1 MIWNRSIRQKLFLLV
16 GILVAG
22 ISCSIYLYFPSR
34 LESQATGHFEDK
46 AKTICNLT
54 AFYITSALYFED
66 LQSMAEVVSGAGK
79 NRELIYVTIYDGSER
94 EFATYS
100 GDSFAAGGLPSE
112 SRERFGRKTDFIV
125 EAPIVHK
132 GQSIGRI
139 ETGFSKALLHA
150 QIAQSRTMV
159 AVVSLVILSVGC
171 FAVFLISTLVSRPL
185 REMVATAQQ
194 IEQGDLNRR
203 ATVFAPDEIGRL
215 AEAFNAMVTAVQ
227 ERTAALQVEISQRR
241 EVQAALQQSEQRFRA
256 VMEQAADAIFIMRED
271 LTFSEVNDEAC
282 KSLGYTRD
290 ELLGLSVFD
299 IIAEPPLD
307 IVGNLPERLRKG
319 PMTVEALYRCS
330 AGSSLPVEV
339 RLGLMK
345 LGDRQYILA
354 LARDVSA
361 RKAAEEARAR
371 AEDELEAQKSLSMRG
386 DRLRSLGEMAAGIA
400 HELNQPLTVV
410 RGAAE
415 SSLIGI
421 EEGWDMGLEA
431 VARDMTTIV
440 AQADRMTHIIEHVRM
455 FARDAGK
462 AERGSVQINEV
473 VRSAVGMLESQ
484 FRSNGIRLVCELTEN
499 LPAVEANSFSLEEV
513 ILNLMSNA
521 RDAMMDGNGQ
531 LAEDSILRL
540 RTGATDGQAPLVT
553 VEVEDNGTGIDVD
566 ILEKVFDPFF
576 TTKDPDK
583 GTGLGLAVSKSI
595 LEEFGGQID
604 IQSQPDRGTTVSIS
618 LPPTTEVAIS

>member
-1 MIWNRSIRQKLFLLV
+1 VIWNRSIRQKLFLLV
-16 GILVAG
+16 GILVAV

-54 AFYITSALYFED
+54 AFSITSALYFED

-100 GDSFAAGGLPSE
+100 GDSLAAGGLPSE
-112 SRERFGRKTDFIV
+112 SRERI
-125 EAPIVHK
+125 AIVHK

-139 ETGFSKALLHA
+139 ETGFSKSLLHA

-159 AVVSLVILSVGC
+159 AVVSLVILFVGC
-171 FAVFLISTLVSRPL
+171 FVVFLIGTLVSRPL

-194 IEQGDLNRR
+194 IEQGDLSRR

-227 ERTAALQVEISQRR
+227 DRTAALQVEISQRR

-256 VMEQAADAIFIMRED
+256 VMEQAADAMFIMRED

-299 IIAEPPLD
+299 IVAEPLD
-307 IVGNLPERLRKG
+307 TVSDLPERLRRG
-319 PMTVEALYRCS
+319 PMTIEALHRCS
-330 AGSSLPVEV
+330 DGSSLPVEI
-339 RLGLMK
+339 RLGFMQ

-361 RKAAEEARAR
+361 RKAAEEARAQ
-371 AEDELEAQKSLSMRG
+371 AENELEVQKSLSMRA

-415 SSLIGI
+415 SSLIGM
-421 EEGWDMGLEA
+421 EEGWDMGWEA

-462 AERGSVQINEV
+462 AERDSVRINEV
-473 VRSAVGMLESQ
+473 VRSAVSMLESQ

-499 LPAVEANSFSLEEV
+499 LPAVEANAFSLEEV
-513 ILNLMSNA
+513 VLNLMSNA

-540 RTGATDGQAPLVT
+540 RTGATDGQSPLVT
-553 VEVEDNGTGIDVD
+553 VEVEDSGKGIDMD

-583 GTGLGLAVSKSI
+583 GTGLGLTVCKSI

-604 IQSQPDRGTTVSIS
+604 IQSQPGRGTTVSIS
-618 LPPTTEVAIS
+618 LPPMTEAAIS

>member
-1 MIWNRSIRQKLFLLV
+1 M
-16 GILVAG
+16 
-22 ISCSIYLYFPSR
+22 
-34 LESQATGHFEDK
+34 
-46 AKTICNLT
+46 
-54 AFYITSALYFED
+54 
-66 LQSMAEVVSGAGK
+66 
-79 NRELIYVTIYDGSER
+79 
-94 EFATYS
+94 
-100 GDSFAAGGLPSE
+100 
-112 SRERFGRKTDFIV
+112 
-125 EAPIVHK
+125 
-132 GQSIGRI
+132 
-139 ETGFSKALLHA
+139 
-150 QIAQSRTMV
+150 
-159 AVVSLVILSVGC
+159 ILSVGC

-282 KSLGYTRD
+282 KSLGYTGD

-371 AEDELEAQKSLSMRG
+371 AEDDWKHRRA
-386 DRLRSLGEMAAGIA
+386 
-400 HELNQPLTVV
+400 
-410 RGAAE
+410 
-415 SSLIGI
+415 
-421 EEGWDMGLEA
+421 
-431 VARDMTTIV
+431 
-440 AQADRMTHIIEHVRM
+440 
-455 FARDAGK
+455 
-462 AERGSVQINEV
+462 
-473 VRSAVGMLESQ
+473 
-484 FRSNGIRLVCELTEN
+484 
-499 LPAVEANSFSLEEV
+499 
-513 ILNLMSNA
+513 
-521 RDAMMDGNGQ
+521 
-531 LAEDSILRL
+531 
-540 RTGATDGQAPLVT
+540 
-553 VEVEDNGTGIDVD
+553 
-566 ILEKVFDPFF
+566 
-576 TTKDPDK
+576 
-583 GTGLGLAVSKSI
+583 
-595 LEEFGGQID
+595 
-604 IQSQPDRGTTVSIS
+604 
-618 LPPTTEVAIS
+618 

>member
-34 LESQATGHFEDK
+34 LESQAPGHFEDK

-354 LARDVSA
+354 LARDVST

-462 AERGSVQINEV
+462 AERGSVQINEA

>member
-354 LARDVSA
+354 LARDVST